1 MRKQLS
7 VVVLAAALAAPL
19 AAQRSFDDVKIETIK
34 VAGTVYMLTG
44 AGGNIG
50 VSAGEDGIV
59 IIDDQFAPLAPKIKA
74 ALASITDKPLRFVVN
89 THFHGDH
96 TGGNEVFGR
105 EAPVL
110 AHENVRKRLA
120 AGSGQTPPAS
130 KGALPVVTFNS
141 SATIHVNGEDI
152 RAVHFPHGHTDGDS
166 VIWFTKSGVVHMG
179 DHFFHDRFPYVD
191 TENGG
196 TVRGLTANIEMILGT
211 IPDSVKIIPG
221 HGPLA
226 DKASLRRALEMLK
239 GTTAAVEAAIKAGK
253 TFDQMKADNVLGPW
267 ASWSWN
273 FISSES
279 WLRTLDRELR

>member
-1 MRKQLS
+1 MIS
-7 VVVLAAALAAPL
+7 VIGAALSAPL
-19 AAQRSFDDVKIETIK
+19 FAQTDFEKVNIVTTR

-74 ALASITDKPLRFVVN
+74 ALASITDKPIRFVVN
-89 THFHGDH
+89 THYHGDH

-105 EAPVL
+105 EGPVL

-120 AGSGQTPPAS
+120 AGSGQTPPAA

-152 RAVHFPHGHTDGDS
+152 RAVHFPSGHTDGDS
-166 VIWFTKSGVVHMG
+166 VIWFTRSGVVHMG
-179 DHFFHDRFPYVD
+179 DHFFPDRFPYVD
-191 TENGG
+191 TASGG
-196 TVRGLTANIEMILGT
+196 TVRGLTANIAMILGT
-211 IPDSVKIIPG
+211 LPDDAKIIPG

-226 DKASLRRALEMLK
+226 DKASLRRYLDMLK
-239 GTTAAVEAAIKAGK
+239 GTTAAVAAAIKAGK
-253 TFDQMKADNVLGPW
+253 TLDQMKTENVLGPW
-267 ASWSWN
+267 SSWSWQ
-273 FISSES
+273 FISSER
-279 WLRTLDRELR
+279 WLQTLDKELRL